1 MSRHGERPRAR
12 STAKAYVLL
21 VAACA
26 STASGDEGRVVVS
39 PSGVVRD
46 AAPAAGNGSD
56 TIAEHAVFEDH
67 DWRRPGAVAAATKV
81 EASAT
86 TEALLETEFAPP
98 VVLFDPTDDETITC
112 MAEFK
117 GKLYLGSCTR
127 PANTDTGSIFT
138 YDPELHEW
146 KKVFQVNEQGI
157 IRLEAHGATL
167 YVPGYDANDGG
178 WNLGNIY
185 VHDGETWVERRTVPR
200 AVHTYGLAVLDG
212 RIYLSADVFDEGL
225 VGDNSKSRV
234 KLYGRV
240 MSSGDGGLTWREEY
254 RSPKPGQDVGLL
266 TVFKDQLVLNAR
278 GDLVVGDGRDW
289 RQLNPDGA
297 NFLYVLEFAAD
308 RNRLLLGTPFGL
320 CYFDGRRTWR
330 SPFFSHYPG
339 LGIVRGITR
348 FKDQWVF
355 AGHRRGAV
363 RHGPGGT
370 HTYPR
375 LDRGDGRLPEG
386 FLWVVS
392 QKALERDA
400 TGGLLDWEQDGIRRV
415 PVKDVPT
422 CCRGFRGR
430 VYLGTHAEGC
440 VLVLPVAKEGS
451 LEAAPRP
458 IPRAGEHRLRWDAA
472 TPPGTTVTFQL
483 RTATTREALAN
494 IPYVGPDGTAQS
506 RFERPDSPVN
516 VPQAGFIQYRVTLKT
531 ENPALTP
538 YLKRVILSGPL
549 P

>member
-1 MSRHGERPRAR
+1 LSCRARRPRAR

-26 STASGDEGRVVVS
+26 STASGDDVPAVVS
-39 PSGVVRD
+39 PSEAVRA
-46 AAPAAGNGSD
+46 AAPAAGTESD
-56 TIAEHAVFEDH
+56 ARAEHAVFEDH
-67 DWRRPGAVAAATKV
+67 DWRRPGAVSAVTKV

-86 TEALLETEFAPP
+86 PEALLETEFVPP

-127 PANTDTGSIFT
+127 PGDTDTGSIFT
-138 YDPELHEW
+138 YDPDLHEW

-157 IRLEAHGATL
+157 IRLEAHRDTL

-178 WNLGNIY
+178 WDLGNIY
-185 VHDGETWVERRTVPR
+185 VHDGETWVERRKVPR

-234 KLYGRV
+234 NLYGRV

-254 RSPKPGQDVGLL
+254 RSPEPGQDVGLL
-266 TVFKDQLVLNAR
+266 AVFKDQLVLNAR
-278 GDLVVGDGRDW
+278 GDLVVGKGREW
-289 RQLNPDGA
+289 RPLHPDGA

-308 RNRLLLGTPFGL
+308 GNRLLLGTPFGL

-348 FKDQWVF
+348 FKDQWVL
-355 AGHRRGAV
+355 ASYRHGDIS
-363 RHGPGGT
+363 HGPGGT

-400 TGGLLDWEQDGIRRV
+400 TGGSLDWEKDGIRTV
-415 PVKDVPT
+415 TVKDVPT

-430 VYLGTHAEGC
+430 VYVGTHGEGR

-451 LEAAPRP
+451 LEAAPRS
-458 IPRAGEHRLRWDAA
+458 IARAGDHRLRWQAA
-472 TPPGTTVTFQL
+472 TPPGTTVTLQL
-483 RTATTREALAN
+483 RTAATREALAN
-494 IPYVGPDGTAQS
+494 APYVGPDGTSES
-506 RFERPDSPVN
+506 RFDRPDSPVN
-516 VPQAGFIQYRVTLKT
+516 VPQAGFIQYRATLAT

>member
-1 MSRHGERPRAR
+1 
-12 STAKAYVLL
+12 
-21 VAACA
+21 
-26 STASGDEGRVVVS
+26 
-39 PSGVVRD
+39 
-46 AAPAAGNGSD
+46 
-56 TIAEHAVFEDH
+56 
-67 DWRRPGAVAAATKV
+67 VAAATKV

-86 TEALLETEFAPP
+86 PEALLETEFVPP

-117 GKLYLGSCTR
+117 GKLYLGTCSR
-127 PANTDTGSIFT
+127 PGDTDTGSIFT
-138 YDPELHEW
+138 YDPDLHEW

-157 IRLEAHGATL
+157 IRLEADGDTL

-178 WNLGNIY
+178 WDLGNIY
-185 VHDGETWVERRTVPR
+185 VHDGQTWVERRKVPR
-200 AVHTYGLAVLDG
+200 AVHTYGLAVLDD

-234 KLYGRV
+234 NLHGRV

-254 RSPKPGQDVGLL
+254 RSPEPGQDVGLL
-266 TVFKDQLVLNAR
+266 AVFKDQLVLNAR
-278 GDLVVGDGRDW
+278 GDLVVGDGREW

-308 RNRLLLGTPFGL
+308 GDRLLLGTPFGL
-320 CYFDGRRTWR
+320 CYFDGRRSWR

-348 FKDQWVF
+348 FKDQWVL
-355 AGHRRGAV
+355 ASYRRGAIS
-363 RHGPGGT
+363 HGPGGT

-375 LDRGDGRLPEG
+375 LDRGDGKWPEG

-400 TGGLLDWEQDGIRRV
+400 TGGSLDWEKDGIRLA

-430 VYLGTHAEGC
+430 VYVGTHAEGR

-451 LEAAPRP
+451 LDAAPRP
-458 IPRAGEHRLRWDAA
+458 IPRAGDHRLRWDAA

-483 RTATTREALAN
+483 RTAATREALADM
-494 IPYVGPDGTAQS
+494 PYVGPDGTAQS

-516 VPQAGFIQYRVTLKT
+516 VPRAGFIQYRATLKT

-538 YLKRVILSGPL
+538 YLKRVILSGP
-549 P
+549 PP